1 MIDLN
6 LFFALVSFYFV
17 MYVTPGPNNAMVLT
31 SGLKFG
37 FAKTIPHMSGITI
50 GHILQLILVCLGL
63 GKIFQVFPEIQ
74 QVLKIICAAYLLYLG
89 YKIIGSFSKIKE
101 DDSRPLKF
109 HEAALF
115 QIVNPKAWTISSMA
129 ASGFLPKGENLIFS
143 ILYIAAIAI
152 IVIVGFSATNQTDI
166 IDSTLSSISEPL
178 LVNVDQTTYQRAD
191 IISISGNSKS
201 ASTQLVELS
210 IENTNGVKIWNE
222 NINLKND
229 GKFST
234 LVIAGGGGWENDGTY
249 ILKATHSNLASEIE
263 FKFFT

>member
-129 ASGFLPKGENLIFS
+129 ASSFLPKDESLIFS
-143 ILYIAAIAI
+143 ILYIATIALIICPLSISPWAAFGSAIRNLVKNNKTKALIEYFLAILLLITAI
-152 IVIVGFSATNQTDI
+152 IIVLQ
-166 IDSTLSSISEPL
+166 
-178 LVNVDQTTYQRAD
+178 
-191 IISISGNSKS
+191 
-201 ASTQLVELS
+201 
-210 IENTNGVKIWNE
+210 
-222 NINLKND
+222 
-229 GKFST
+229 
-234 LVIAGGGGWENDGTY
+234 
-249 ILKATHSNLASEIE
+249 
-263 FKFFT
+263 